1 MPIVQVN
8 GKQLS
13 YWVGGKGLSDREK
26 TVLFIHG
33 AGGTQLVW
41 TYQKAFFERE
51 FDPIVIEL
59 CGHGSSDGNGEEDVR
74 RYTDEVRGL
83 LRALGLSKVF
93 VVGHSMGGAIAQSLA
108 LTDPGM
114 LKGIA
119 LVATGARLRVAPFI
133 LEGLLAHFEET
144 VRKIS
149 TFAYSS
155 KVSPELLERG
165 VSLLLQCRPEVLH
178 RDFLACDRFDL
189 ISDVGKIDLPT
200 LIVCGAEDQ
209 LTPVKYSELLH
220 NHIQGARLEILPGAG
235 HMVMIETPEAF
246 NERVGAFIRDVL

>member
-1 MPIVQVN
+1 MPVVRIN

-33 AGGTQLVW
+33 SGGSQLVW
-41 TYQKAFFERE
+41 SYQKAFFEKG

-59 CGHGSSDGNGEEDVR
+59 SGHGSSDGTGEEEVG
-74 RYTDEVRGL
+74 RYTEEIRGL
-83 LRALGLSKVF
+83 LRALGLSRVF
-93 VVGHSMGGAIAQSLA
+93 VVGHSMGGAIAQTLA
-108 LTDPGM
+108 LADPGM

-119 LVATGARLRVAPFI
+119 LVGTGARLKVAPFI

-144 VRKIS
+144 VRRIS
-149 TFAYSS
+149 TFAYSP

-165 VSLLLQCRPEVLH
+165 ISLLLRCRPEVLH

-189 ISDVGKIDLPT
+189 ISDVGRIDLPA

-209 LTPVKYSELLH
+209 LTPVKYSEFLH
-220 NHIQGARLEILPGAG
+220 NHIQGSRLEILPGAG
-235 HMVMIETPEAF
+235 HMVMIEAPEAF
-246 NERVGAFIRDVL
+246 NEKVGAFARDVL